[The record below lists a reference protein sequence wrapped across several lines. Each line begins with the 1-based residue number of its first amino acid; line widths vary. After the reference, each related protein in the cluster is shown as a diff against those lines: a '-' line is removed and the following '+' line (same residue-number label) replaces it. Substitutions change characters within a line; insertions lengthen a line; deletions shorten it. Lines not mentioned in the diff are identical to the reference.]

1 MRQKKQVVTIQ
12 RVLTY
17 EVEVDTKE
25 SIADTLNRYKSLIK
39 NHNLDE
45 LGAVRVK
52 TETKVM
58 NVQYETNENFDV

>member
-1 MRQKKQVVTIQ
+1 MKQVITIQ

-39 NHNLDE
+39 KHHLGE

-52 TETKVM
+52 QETKVM
-58 NVQYETNENFDV
+58 NVRYDPYTTNE

>member
-1 MRQKKQVVTIQ
+1 MKQIVTIQ

-17 EVEVDTKE
+17 EVEVDIKE
-25 SIADTLNRYKSLIK
+25 SIADTLHRYKSLIEK
-39 NHNLDE
+39 HHLGE

-58 NVQYETNENFDV
+58 NVQYEGE

>member
-1 MRQKKQVVTIQ
+1 MKQVVTIQ

-25 SIADTLNRYKSLIK
+25 SIADTLNRYKSLVK
-39 NHNLDE
+39 QHHLGE

-52 TETKVM
+52 QETKVM
-58 NVQYETNENFDV
+58 NVQYDPNEIE